1 MKRAVDIDI
10 SKIDKS
16 SEEFQNALNLLQF
29 TRQSVFLTGKAGTG
43 KSTFLQYF
51 TNTTKKKYVVLAP
64 TGIAAVNA
72 GGQTLHSFFHLPF
85 KPMLADD
92 PEVSTPEK
100 LRKRM
105 KYSANFVKMLKQL
118 DVIIIDEVSMV
129 RADTIDFIDRLL
141 RTYCGKRNLPFG
153 GKQLLLV
160 GDVFQLEP
168 VITGDVFDAL
178 SHEYIEGMFFFN
190 AHVFRQMSL
199 VSIELTK
206 SYRQSDAEFIGML
219 DRIRI
224 GSPSADDLSKLNSRV
239 MTENAHEDDFTMTLA
254 TRRDIVSSINEAR
267 LAALPSRLRAFP
279 GKVTGDFPDNSLPTD
294 KTLELKLDS
303 QVVFVK
309 NDMDH
314 RWVNGTIGKIAD
326 FGSDQIC
333 VQLEDGTKVNVEPEV
348 WTNVK
353 YQYDEQKKEIEEIEL
368 GSFTQF
374 PLKLA
379 WALTIHKSQGL
390 TFDKV
395 NIDVGTGAFSG
406 GQTYVALSRC
416 RTLEGIK
423 LRSAINPRDIFVN
436 PRVERFSGEFNNDL
450 LMREAMRGAKA
461 DGCYRDAAECFD
473 RKDMA
478 GAVDNFIKAV
488 NLRNDLDFP
497 GVARLMR
504 TKLEIIHRQDARI
517 AELEEAVAR
526 QETVLRGVAAEYISM
541 GNVCLAEGLDADAAM
556 RNFDKALMLVP
567 DSYEAWFGKGRVS
580 GAMGEVDNAVEAF
593 TRASRIRPK
602 DYAALYELGM
612 LMMSRQDMALALE
625 YLLHACQR
633 NSKVAK
639 VHMALAEAYE
649 KIGDEAESLRHRRIA
664 KSLQAPKGGRNQ
676 KK

>member
-1 MKRAVDIDI
+1 MKRAADIDI

-16 SEEFQNALNLLQF
+16 SDEFQNALNLLQF

-51 TNTTKKKYVVLAP
+51 THTTKKKYVVLAP

-85 KPMLADD
+85 KPMLPSD
-92 PEVSTPEK
+92 PEVSTTEN

-105 KYSANFVKMLKQL
+105 KYTANFVKMLKRL

-141 RTYCGKRNLPFG
+141 RTYCGKPNLPFG
-153 GKQLLLV
+153 GKQMLLV

-168 VITGDVFDAL
+168 VITGDMFDAL
-178 SHEYIEGMFFFN
+178 SHEYTEGMYFFN

-206 SYRQSDAEFIGML
+206 SYRQNDLDFISML
-219 DRIRI
+219 DRIRL
-224 GSPSADDLSKLNSRV
+224 GRPAPEDLAMLNARVVADDDK
-239 MTENAHEDDFTMTLA
+239 DGDFTMTLA
-254 TRRDIVSSINEAR
+254 TKRDIVSSINEAH
-267 LAALPSRLRAFP
+267 LAALPSKLRTFE
-279 GKVTGDFPDNSLPTD
+279 GVVKGDFPDNSLPTD
-294 KTLELKLDS
+294 KLLELKLDA

-309 NDMDH
+309 NDTDH

-333 VQLEDGTKVNVEPEV
+333 VQLENGDKVNVEPEV

-353 YQYDEQKKEIEEIEL
+353 YHYDEKKREIEEIEL
-368 GSFTQF
+368 GSFAQY

-390 TFDKV
+390 TFDRV
-395 NIDVGTGAFSG
+395 IIDVGSGAFSG

-416 RTLEGIK
+416 RTLEGIR
-423 LRSAINPRDIFVN
+423 LRSAIRPRDIFVN

-450 LMREAMRGAKA
+450 LVKEAMRGAKA

-478 GAVDNFIKAV
+478 GAVDSFIKAIR
-488 NLRNDLDFP
+488 LRNDLEFP
-497 GVARLMR
+497 GVARLIR
-504 TKLEIIHRQDARI
+504 TKLQVIHRQDARI
-517 AELEEAVAR
+517 AELEATVAR
-526 QETVLRGVAAEYISM
+526 QEEVLLRVACEYISM
-541 GNVCLAEGLDADAAM
+541 GNMCLAEGMDAEAAV
-556 RNFDKALMLVP
+556 RNFDKALSMMP
-567 DSYEAWFGKGRVS
+567 ESYDAWYGKGRAC
-580 GAMGEVDNAVEAF
+580 GAMGDIDSAVEAF
-593 TRASRIRPK
+593 TRASRIQPK

-612 LMMSRQDMALALE
+612 LMMSAQDMALALE

-633 NSKVAK
+633 NAKVAK
-639 VHMALAEAYE
+639 VHLALAEAYE
-649 KIGDEAESLRHRRIA
+649 KIGDEAESLHHRRIA
-664 KSLQAPKGGRNQ
+664 KTLQGQKGGRNQ

>member
-1 MKRAVDIDI
+1 MKRASDIDI

-51 TNTTKKKYVVLAP
+51 THTTKKKYVVLAP

-85 KPMLADD
+85 KPMLPDD

-105 KYSANFVKMLKQL
+105 KYSANFVKMLKRL

-141 RTYCGKRNLPFG
+141 RLYCGKRNLPFG
-153 GKQLLLV
+153 GKQMLLV

-168 VITGDVFDAL
+168 VITGDMYDAL
-178 SHEYIEGMFFFN
+178 SHEYTDGMYFFN
-190 AHVFRQMSL
+190 ANVFKQMSL

-206 SYRQSDAEFIGML
+206 SYRQSDLDFISLL

-224 GSPSADDLSKLNSRV
+224 GRPTAADLAALNAKV
-239 MTENAHEDDFTMTLA
+239 MPDDAGENDFTMTLA
-254 TRRDIVSSINEAR
+254 TRRDIVSSINEDH
-267 LAALPSRLRAFP
+267 LAALPSKLRAFE
-279 GKVTGDFPDNSLPTD
+279 GKVEGDFPDNSLPTD
-294 KTLELKLDS
+294 KELELKLDA

-309 NDMDH
+309 NDMEH
-314 RWVNGTIGKIAD
+314 RWVNGTIGKVID
-326 FGSDQIC
+326 FGSGQIC
-333 VQLEDGTKVNVEPEV
+333 VQLEDGQKVNVEPER
-348 WTNVK
+348 WANVK
-353 YQYDEQKKEIEEIEL
+353 YQYDEKKREIEEIEL
-368 GSFTQF
+368 GAFTQY

-395 NIDVGTGAFSG
+395 VIDVGSGAFSG

-416 RTLEGIK
+416 RTLEGIR
-423 LRSAINPRDIFVN
+423 LRSTINPRDIFVN
-436 PRVERFSGEFNNDL
+436 PRVERFSGQFNNDL
-450 LMREAMRGAKA
+450 LMREAMRSAKA
-461 DGCYRDAAECFD
+461 DGCYHDAAECFD
-473 RKDMA
+473 RRDIA

-488 NLRNDLDFP
+488 NMRNDLDFP
-497 GVARLMR
+497 GAARLIR
-504 TKLEIIHRQDARI
+504 TKLQVVTHQQQRI
-517 AELEEAVAR
+517 AELEDTVAR
-526 QETVLRGVAAEYISM
+526 QAKVIKQMADEYIDL
-541 GNVCLAEGLDADAAM
+541 GNMCLAEGVDADAAL
-556 RNFDKALMLVP
+556 RNFDKALALMP
-567 DSYEAWFGKGRVS
+567 DSCQAWQGKGRVF
-580 GAMGEVDNAVEAF
+580 GATGDVDCAIDAF
-593 TRASRIRPK
+593 TRASRLDSK
-602 DYAALYELGM
+602 DYEALYQMGL
-612 LMMSRQDMALALE
+612 LMMSRNDMAMCLE

-633 NSKVAK
+633 NAKVAK
-639 VHMALAEAYE
+639 VHSALADAYE
-649 KIGDEAESLRHRRIA
+649 KIGDEAESLHHRRIA
-664 KSLQAPKGGRNQ
+664 KALKSGKGGKGQ